1 MDRRRPIYAA
11 LVDGSA
17 STASDQFADIEDM
30 VLLHGLAAQVEL
42 SAHDGLPLENDP
54 HLYVYWDVVEELR
67 MRGSR
72 SIFEAATVL
81 VASEIASHRALGC
94 DVLNN
99 LGYQSNCPYDTE
111 SADILQTLCERE
123 DDPMVLTAALEALT
137 FHTGRLRI
145 DVMVAQRAHPDKGVR
160 RAVAAAVATSARSE
174 WVKESNVV
182 AATLIEL
189 TADAESDVRDSATF
203 YLARILKVD
212 GPSIRAALRARL
224 DDLDE
229 DVRTEA
235 RAGLALRHD
244 CDAVQLIRAAIESDD
259 VYVRDVHS
267 AGVLGDPTLS
277 GSLADLQDW
286 WDVDTAVLDVARLW
300 CDQRLIDERYA
311 LMGALGKTLEHLDI
325 AIELS
330 SDLLD
335 DDGDV
340 FVRLCGESSVWFF
353 DPLMK
358 SCDGSAERAA
368 QRLIDCC
375 CYDVAAIRERQRDGL
390 SLD

>member
-11 LVDGSA
+11 PMDGSA

-137 FHTGRLRI
+137 FHTGPFCI
-145 DVMVAQRAHPDKGVR
+145 DVLVALRTHPDKEVR
-160 RAVAAAVATSARSE
+160 GAVAGAVATSADCE
-174 WVKESNVV
+174 WVKESHLI

-189 TADAESDVRDSATF
+189 TADADSDVRDSATF
-203 YLARILKVD
+203 QLARILKVD
-212 GPSIRAALRARL
+212 GPSIRAALRTRL
-224 DDLDE
+224 DDVDE
-229 DVRTEA
+229 DVRSNA
-235 RAGLALRHD
+235 RAGLALRHQVGV
-244 CDAVQLIRAAIESDD
+244 AELILAALVGGVVLE
-259 VYVRDVHS
+259 RDVHS
-267 AGVLGDPTLS
+267 AGVLGDP
-277 GSLADLQDW
+277 
-286 WDVDTAVLDVARLW
+286 
-300 CDQRLIDERYA
+300 A
-311 LMGALGKTLEHLDI
+311 LMNALVELSSWWEVDPQVLVDSLRRCDPAVVAAHTSQMIALLHGAEDLGV
-325 AIELS
+325 AIELWIE
-330 SDLLD
+330 LLD
-335 DDGDV
+335 EECDV
-340 FVRLCGESSVWFF
+340 LVRVCGQDAYWYF
-353 DPLMK
+353 DPLMD
-358 SCDGSAERAA
+358 SCNASVTRAVERLVDGCSHDLAEIG
-368 QRLIDCC
+368 Q
-375 CYDVAAIRERQRDGL
+375 RQRDGL
-390 SLD
+390 IE